1 MIPLPQRRSPPRFA
15 RAAALA
21 ALLLAA
27 LAVLSWPSPVDAED
41 RILIR
46 GNYYRERS
54 TRVLQPYISFSK
66 DLPDERLTIGADY
79 LMDVI
84 SSASIGAAA
93 LQLGGDK
100 VFTEMR
106 HEAVLRVA
114 SRLRDWSVGSFFRY
128 STETD
133 YESRSFGLSL
143 ARDLRQKTI
152 TVGANYGYTNDR
164 AFRILANVPGVR
176 IPWKSKVPTQ
186 DDPSD
191 FVDGPSNVL
200 QVHNASLGYNHVL
213 TRALLASLQ
222 IEGSHARGPQENPY
236 RRVRNGMEEVHPL
249 LRRRLA
255 VSGSARYAVPKA
267 RLVFE
272 PRYRFSAD
280 DWGIRTH
287 APQLRLHIRVIPEL
301 RLRARYRY
309 YTQNASDFWSAT
321 GDYSATDRYRT
332 ADPKMGAFDSHTA
345 GLQITYRF
353 DKLAKTPTTS
363 WLRGSWIQAT
373 YDHVFVDRDEYRFG
387 NARIGSLA
395 LSVPF

>member
-1 MIPLPQRRSPPRFA
+1 MTPSPQRRGHP
-15 RAAALA
+15 RAAWITALVMLA
-21 ALLLAA
+21 AM
-27 LAVLSWPSPVDAED
+27 SWPSSVDAED

-54 TRVLQPYISFSK
+54 TRILQPYISFSK

-100 VFTEMR
+100 VFTEIR
-106 HEAVLRVA
+106 HEATLRVA
-114 SRLRDWSVGSFFRY
+114 SRLGDWSVGSFVRY

-133 YESRSFGLSL
+133 YESNTFGLSL
-143 ARDLRQKTI
+143 ARAVRQKTI
-152 TVGANYGYTNDR
+152 TLGANYAYTNDR

-176 IPWKSKVPTQ
+176 IPWKSKVPTEG
-186 DDPSD
+186 DPSD

-200 QVHNASLGYNHVL
+200 QVHIFSLGYSQVL
-213 TRALLASLQ
+213 SRTLLAFLQ
-222 IEGSHARGPQENPY
+222 LEGSHARGPQENPY

-255 VSGSARYAVPKA
+255 ISGSARYAVPKA
-267 RLVFE
+267 RIVFE

-280 DWGIRTH
+280 DWGIRSH
-287 APQLRLHIRVIPEL
+287 APQLRLHVRVLPEL
-301 RLRARYRY
+301 SLRARYRY
-309 YTQNASDFWSAT
+309 YMQTGSVFWSPT
-321 GDYSATDRYRT
+321 GDYGAADRYRT

-345 GLQITYRF
+345 GLQITYRL
-353 DKLAKTPTTS
+353 DRLAKTPSTS
-363 WLRGSWIQAT
+363 WLRGSWIQAN
-373 YDHVFVDRDEYRFG
+373 YDHVFVDPDEYRFG
-387 NARIGSLA
+387 NARIGSLT
-395 LSVPF
+395 LSVAF

>member
-1 MIPLPQRRSPPRFA
+1 MIAPLQRSLPLPHTRL
-15 RAAALA
+15 AAAA

-27 LAVLSWPSPVDAED
+27 LFVVWWPSPVDADD

-114 SRLRDWSVGSFFRY
+114 SRLREWSLGSFFRY

-133 YESRSFGLSL
+133 YESRSVGLSL
-143 ARDLRQKTI
+143 ARELRQKTI
-152 TVGANYGYTNDR
+152 TLGANYAYTHDR

-176 IPWKSKVPTQ
+176 IPWKSKVPSE
-186 DDPSD
+186 DDPTD
-191 FVDGPSNVL
+191 FVDGPTNVL

-213 TRALLASLQ
+213 TRTLLASLQ
-222 IEGSHARGPQENPY
+222 VEGSHARGPQENPY

-255 VSGSARYAVPKA
+255 VSGSARYAIPKA
-267 RLVFE
+267 RLALE

-280 DWGIRTH
+280 DWGVRTH
-287 APQLRLHIRVIPEL
+287 APQLRLHARVLPEL
-301 RLRARYRY
+301 SLRARYRY
-309 YTQNASDFWSAT
+309 YIQNAAEFWSPT
-321 GDYSATDRYRT
+321 GDYAATDRYRT
-332 ADPKMGAFDSHTA
+332 ADPKMGAFDSHTV

-353 DKLAKTPTTS
+353 DRLATSPSTS

-395 LSVPF
+395 LSLPF